1 MNAEQLDV
9 YRNRMLLA
17 LAFAFCFWQVPQT
30 IGQFTELGTI
40 AEVSTG
46 ILATFGALAWAFLL
60 FRYSRI
66 KAVINPEVEC
76 SDFDDERFRVNQLH
90 AFKVGWICLVSWL
103 ALSVAVTKMVV
114 VSAEGLIHI
123 GFIISIVAPIFAF
136 LLRERKEGLDVAS

>member
-1 MNAEQLDV
+1 MDAEQLDV

-40 AEVSTG
+40 AEVTTG
-46 ILATFGALAWAFLL
+46 ILATFGALWWAFLL

-66 KAVINPEVEC
+66 KAVINPDVQC

-90 AFKVGWICLVSWL
+90 ALTTACIGSDARRSAGWRS
-103 ALSVAVTKMVV
+103 S
-114 VSAEGLIHI
+114 
-123 GFIISIVAPIFAF
+123 
-136 LLRERKEGLDVAS
+136 